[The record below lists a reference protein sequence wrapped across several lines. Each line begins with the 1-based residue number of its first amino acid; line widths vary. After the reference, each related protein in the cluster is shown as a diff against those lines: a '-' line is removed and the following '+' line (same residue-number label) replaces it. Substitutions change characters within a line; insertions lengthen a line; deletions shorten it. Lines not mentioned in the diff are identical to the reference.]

1 MSKRDKYLEHLQE
14 VPMFSVCSKQELQM
28 IARAGTDLVFAAGR
42 TIVREDTA
50 GYEFFVICDG
60 KAIVSREGHDVATL
74 GPGDFFGELALLHPG
89 PRNATVTAETKV
101 EAIVVSAQE
110 LRSLLE
116 GAPGLTYKLL
126 AGMAARL
133 QELDRRPSD

>member
-1 MSKRDKYLEHLQE
+1 
-14 VPMFSVCSKQELQM
+14 M
-28 IARAGTDLVFAAGR
+28 IARAGTDLVFAPGR
-42 TIVREDTA
+42 AIVREDTA

-60 KAIVSREGHDVATL
+60 KAVVSRGGHDVATL
-74 GPGDFFGELALLHPG
+74 GTGDFFGELALLHQA

-101 EAIVVSAQE
+101 EAVVVSAQE
-110 LRSLLE
+110 FRSLLE

-133 QELDRRPSD
+133 SELDRRPTD